1 MEVRYY
7 LLTLGC
13 PKNVVDSEGMAELL
27 RRAGYV
33 ESERPA
39 EAEVLIVNTCGF
51 IAPATEESLAALREL
66 AQIKRPGQFL
76 IAAGCL
82 VQRDDGRLPQEVPGL
97 DGMLSTRRWYEIT
110 ALVKRLR
117 AEPLFRYAFGYSTQV
132 GDIPQPS
139 PPVLPRRAQGAS
151 AYLKIADGCSAP
163 CAFCTIPAIK
173 GPWQSKPAELIVEE
187 ARQLVAQGVEE
198 IVLIA
203 QDTTAYGYDRGERD
217 ALAPLIEAI
226 LEAVPQLPWLR
237 IMYTYPGRVTPRLI
251 EVMACHPQVCHYLD
265 VPLQH
270 GHPETLRRMGRPS
283 NVGLTR
289 HMIARLR
296 AAMPDIALRTTFIV
310 GYPGETEAAFQTL
323 LDFMAEMAF
332 DRVGVFTYWREEGT
346 PAAELPDQ
354 IPQEVKE
361 ERRAR
366 AMELQQRISLEKNRA
381 LVGREL
387 DVLIEGAGDGISVG
401 RTYRD
406 APEVDGL
413 VIIQE
418 ELPVEAMLPV
428 RITGAME
435 YDLLGGVM

>member
-1 MEVRYY
+1 MRYY

-33 ESERPA
+33 ESDRPA

-66 AQIKRPGQFL
+66 AQIKRPDQLL

-82 VQRDDGRLPQEVPGL
+82 VQRDDGRLPREIPGL
-97 DGMLSTRRWYEIT
+97 DGMLSTRRWYEIA

-117 AEPLFRYAFGYSTQV
+117 SEPF
-132 GDIPQPS
+132 GDIPLLSPLGKGGLQGGS

-187 ARQLVAQGVEE
+187 AQQLVAQGVKE

-203 QDTTAYGYDRGERD
+203 QDTTAYGHDRGERD
-217 ALAPLIEAI
+217 RLAPLIEAI
-226 LEAVPQLPWLR
+226 LEAVPQLCWLR

-251 EVMACHPQVCHYLD
+251 EAMARHPQVCHYLD

-270 GHPETLRRMGRPS
+270 AHPETLRRMGRPS

-289 HMIARLR
+289 RTIARLR
-296 AAMPDIALRTTFIV
+296 AAMPDIALRTTLIV

-323 LDFMAEMAF
+323 LDFMAEMQF
-332 DRVGVFTYWREEGT
+332 DKVGVFTYWREVGT

-354 IPQEVKE
+354 IPQELKE

-366 AMELQQRISLEKNRA
+366 VMELQQRISLEKNRA
-381 LVGREL
+381 LVGCEL
-387 DVLIEGAGDGISVG
+387 DVLIEGTGDGISVG

-413 VIIQE
+413 VIVQE
-418 ELPVEAMLPV
+418 ELSVGVMVPM

-435 YDLLGGVM
+435 YDLIGVRA

>member
-1 MEVRYY
+1 MRYY

-33 ESERPA
+33 ESDRPE

-51 IAPATEESLAALREL
+51 IAPAREESLAALREL
-66 AQIKRPGQFL
+66 AQIKRPDQL
-76 IAAGCL
+76 LVAAGCL
-82 VQRDDGRLPQEVPGL
+82 AQRDDGLLPRAIPSL
-97 DGMLSTRRWYEIT
+97 DGMLSTRRWYEIAT
-110 ALVKRLR
+110 LVNRLR
-117 AEPLFRYAFGYSTQV
+117 AHF
-132 GDIPQPS
+132 GDIPQAGLVQPA

-173 GPWQSKPAELIVEE
+173 GPWRSKPVELIVEE
-187 ARQLVAQGVEE
+187 ARQLAAQGVKE

-203 QDTTAYGYDRGERD
+203 QDTTAYGYDRGEQD
-217 ALAPLIEAI
+217 ALASLIEAI
-226 LEAVPQLPWLR
+226 LEAVPRLPWLR
-237 IMYTYPGRVTPRLI
+237 IMYAYPGRVTPRLI
-251 EVMACHPQVCHYLD
+251 ETMARYPQVCHYLD

-283 NVGLTR
+283 DVGMMR
-289 HMIARLR
+289 RMIARLR

-310 GYPGETEAAFQTL
+310 GYPGETEVEFQTL

-332 DRVGVFTYWREEGT
+332 DRVGVFTYCQEEGT

-354 IPQEVKE
+354 VPQEVKE

-381 LVGREL
+381 LVGQEL

-413 VIIQE
+413 VIVQE
-418 ELPVEAMLPV
+418 ELPVGAMVPV

-435 YDLLGGVM
+435 YDLLGAVI